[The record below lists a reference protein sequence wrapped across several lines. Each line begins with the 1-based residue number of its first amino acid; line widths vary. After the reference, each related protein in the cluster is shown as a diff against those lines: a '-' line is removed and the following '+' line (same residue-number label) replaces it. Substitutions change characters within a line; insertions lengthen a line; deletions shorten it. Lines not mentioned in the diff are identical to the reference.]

1 MKIFIDTANV
11 EQIKKANV
19 EAMKNKD
26 TVARAFYSVLMNKIM
41 LEKINKREKGQEIT
55 DADVSN
61 IIQKM
66 IKELNDEKENYQKAG
81 NMEEVAHLEK
91 QLEIAKTYLPK
102 MLSREEIKAE
112 IMKLDDKS
120 IPVVMKHFK
129 ANFNGQVDMRLVQ
142 EVLKELV

>member
-1 MKIFIDTANV
+1 MIE
-11 EQIKKANV
+11 EQIKKANI

-26 TVARAFYSVLMNKIM
+26 TIARAFYSVLMNKIM

-66 IKELNDEKENYQKAG
+66 IKELNDEKDNFAKAG
-81 NMEEVAHLEK
+81 RSEEVEHLEK
-91 QLEIAKTYLPK
+91 QIEIAKTYLPK
-102 MLSREEIKAE
+102 MLSRDEIKAE
-112 IMKLDDKS
+112 INKLADKS

-129 ANFNGQVDMRLVQ
+129 ANFNGQVDMRLFQ
-142 EVLKELV
+142 EVLKEFA

>member
-1 MKIFIDTANV
+1 MIE
-11 EQIKKANV
+11 EQIKKANI

-26 TVARAFYSVLMNKIM
+26 TIARAFYSVLMNKIM

-66 IKELNDEKENYQKAG
+66 IKELNDEKDNFAKAG
-81 NMEEVAHLEK
+81 RSEEVEHLEK
-91 QLEIAKTYLPK
+91 QIEIAKTYLPK
-102 MLSREEIKAE
+102 MLSRDEIKAE
-112 IMKLDDKS
+112 INKLADKS

-142 EVLKELV
+142 EVLKEFA

>member
-1 MKIFIDTANV
+1 MIED
-11 EQIKKANV
+11 QIKKANV

-66 IKELNDEKENYQKAG
+66 IKELGDEKDNYAKAG
-81 NMEEVAHLEK
+81 NLEEVAHIEK
-91 QLEIAKTYLPK
+91 QIELAKGYLPK
-102 MLSREEIKAE
+102 MMSREEIKAE
-112 IMKLDDKS
+112 IAKMPDKT

-142 EVLKELV
+142 EVLKEF

>member
-1 MKIFIDTANV
+1 MIE

-112 IMKLDDKS
+112 ILKLDDKS

>member
-1 MKIFIDTANV
+1 MIE

-66 IKELNDEKENYQKAG
+66 IKELNDEKDNYQKAG

-129 ANFNGQVDMRLVQ
+129 ANFNRQVDMRLVQ

>member
-1 MKIFIDTANV
+1 MIE

-66 IKELNDEKENYQKAG
+66 IKELGDEKDNYQKAG
-81 NMEEVAHLEK
+81 NMEEVAHIEK

-102 MLSREEIKAE
+102 MLSREEIKDE
-112 IMKLDDKS
+112 IEKLEDKS
-120 IPVVMKHFK
+120 IPVVMKYFK
-129 ANFNGQVDMRLVQ
+129 ANFNGKVDMRLVQ
-142 EVLKELV
+142 EVLKEMA

>member
-1 MKIFIDTANV
+1 MIED
-11 EQIKKANV
+11 QIKKANV

-41 LEKINKREKGQEIT
+41 LEKINKREKGQDIT

-66 IKELNDEKENYQKAG
+66 IKELGDEKDNYAKAG
-81 NMEEVAHLEK
+81 NQEEVAHIER
-91 QLEIAKTYLPK
+91 QIEIAKGYLPK
-102 MLSREEIKAE
+102 MMSREEIKAE
-112 IMKLDDKS
+112 ISSMPDKS

-129 ANFNGQVDMRLVQ
+129 ANFNGKVDMRLVQ
-142 EVLKELV
+142 EVLKEF

>member
-1 MKIFIDTANV
+1 MIE

-66 IKELNDEKENYQKAG
+66 IKELGDEKDNYQKAG
-81 NMEEVAHLEK
+81 NLEEVAHIEK

-102 MLSREEIKAE
+102 MLTREEIKAE
-112 IMKLDDKS
+112 IEKLSDKS
-120 IPVVMKHFK
+120 IPIVMKHFK

-142 EVLKELV
+142 EVLKEMA

>member
-1 MKIFIDTANV
+1 MIE

-26 TVARAFYSVLMNKIM
+26 TVARALYSVLMNKIM

>member
-1 MKIFIDTANV
+1 MIE

-66 IKELNDEKENYQKAG
+66 IKELGDEKDNYQKAG
-81 NMEEVAHLEK
+81 NMEEVAHIEK

-102 MLSREEIKAE
+102 MLSREEIKEE
-112 IMKLDDKS
+112 IEKLEDKS
-120 IPVVMKHFK
+120 IPVVMKYFK

-142 EVLKELV
+142 EVLKEMS

>member
-1 MKIFIDTANV
+1 MIED
-11 EQIKKANV
+11 QIKKANV

-66 IKELNDEKENYQKAG
+66 IKELGDEKDNYAKAG
-81 NMEEVAHLEK
+81 NLEEVTHIEK
-91 QLEIAKTYLPK
+91 QIELAKGYLPK
-102 MLSREEIKAE
+102 MMSREEIKAE
-112 IMKLDDKS
+112 IAKMPDKT

-142 EVLKELV
+142 EVLKEF

>member
-1 MKIFIDTANV
+1 MIE

-66 IKELNDEKENYQKAG
+66 IKELNDEKENYQKAW
-81 NMEEVAHLEK
+81 NMGEVAHLEK

-102 MLSREEIKAE
+102 MLSREEIKAG

>member
-1 MKIFIDTANV
+1 MIE
-11 EQIKKANV
+11 EQIKKANI

-26 TVARAFYSVLMNKIM
+26 TIARAFYSVLMNKIM

-66 IKELNDEKENYQKAG
+66 IKELNDEKDNFAKAG
-81 NMEEVAHLEK
+81 RSEEVEHLEK
-91 QLEIAKTYLPK
+91 QIEIAKTYLPK

-112 IMKLDDKS
+112 INKLADKS

-129 ANFNGQVDMRLVQ
+129 ENFNGQVDMRLVQ
-142 EVLKELV
+142 EVLKEFA